1 MAKKAAA
8 AKADVKE
15 MPRKGRKPVPE
26 NETREQK
33 LMRLAEARVTKACKY
48 ISLVGNLAAY
58 RPNAAQI
65 ELIMKALGESCANV
79 NNRLDGGRKDSVTFR
94 LVQG

>member
-1 MAKKAAA
+1 MAKKATA
-8 AKADVKE
+8 VKVAVQE

-58 RPNAAQI
+58 RPNAVQI
-65 ELIMKALGESCANV
+65 GLIMSALGESCANV
-79 NNRLDGGRKDSVTFR
+79 NNRLDGSKKETVTFR
-94 LVQG
+94 LVQ